1 MNAPPSAAARHA
13 LAAVVT
19 TAAVVAALWA
29 LGWLP
34 AVERIA
40 SDRMLRMTDAAV
52 PTQPVAAVV
61 IDETSIDAVGP
72 MPWPRDRIATVV
84 DRVVAAGARG
94 VAVDLLFH
102 DPGDPTED
110 ARLASALDAV
120 PSLLSAVI
128 VEGRWVLPTPAL
140 GGARHAAHAHAE
152 VGPDGVVRTILTTK
166 QADGVALTALSL
178 AAARIV
184 MGDLAVTPGRP
195 LRPAFRPAPADIPS
209 ISAAEVLRGRTPA
222 DLMGGRVVFVGVTA
236 AGAGDQFVV
245 PTGSRHAPE
254 PGVLVHASAAASI
267 LGGRLLHATGGT
279 VAVLGALLMAAIAQ
293 WWRTSSGR
301 LRGVHPLALVAVAL
315 GVGWLGLR
323 LDLLLPVATLV
334 IAGPLAM
341 LVREGLEAVSVRRET
356 GELLATLRDAVGA
369 PGPEPRSAPARLGV
383 LRALQA
389 RVVADR
395 ELRGSL
401 LEGMAEGVVML
412 DRDGGLAYANPAA
425 ERLWGGAPDS
435 SDMPTADD
443 VVEVHRAGRVLEV
456 RSATLPDGTLVLLH
470 DVTAARELERRR
482 RDMQRLVSHELRTPL
497 ASIGGLAETLE
508 RYEMSADE
516 LQRVAG
522 LIRGESVRLSTM
534 VSTFLDLERLGAGSW
549 DDRRGV
555 VDLAE
560 LCAQRVELLDAADHG
575 RELELVADGRVAVD
589 GVPDLLERVVDN
601 LVGNALRYTAV
612 GGHVRVWIGRR
623 KDDAVLEVS
632 DDGPGIPPEAR
643 ERLFD
648 RFYRVPG
655 AAGGGSGLGLAL
667 VREVVDWHGG
677 CIEIDSEVG
686 VGSTF
691 TVRLPAA
698 EHGMTT

>member
-1 MNAPPSAAARHA
+1 MSSEPGTAARHA
-13 LAAVVT
+13 LVAVVT
-19 TAAVVAALWA
+19 TAVVVAVLWVI
-29 LGWLP
+29 GWLP
-34 AVERIA
+34 SVERIA
-40 SDRMLRMTDAAV
+40 SDRLLRW
-52 PTQPVAAVV
+52 TQPAGPTPLVAAVV
-61 IDETSIDAVGP
+61 IDEASIDAIGP
-72 MPWPRDRIATVV
+72 LPWPRDRIATVV

-94 VAVDLLFH
+94 VALDLLLH
-102 DPGDPTED
+102 DPGDSRED
-110 ARLASALDAV
+110 ARLASSLDAV

-128 VEGRWVLPTPAL
+128 VEGRWVLPAPTL
-140 GGARHAAHAHAE
+140 GGVRHAAHAHAE
-152 VGPDGVVRTILTTK
+152 VGPDGVVRTIIETK
-166 QADGVALTALSL
+166 QADGLALTALSL

-184 MGDLAVTPGRP
+184 RPELAVTPGGI

-209 ISAAEVLRGRTPA
+209 VSAAEVLRGRALT
-222 DLMGGRVVFVGVTA
+222 DLMTGRVVFVGVTA

-254 PGVLVHASAAASI
+254 PGVLVHASAAASV
-267 LGGRLLHATGGT
+267 LSGRLLHATGGSA
-279 VAVLGALLMAAIAQ
+279 AVLGALLMAAIAQ

-301 LRGVHPLALVAVAL
+301 LRGIHPLLLIAVAIA
-315 GVGWLGLR
+315 VGWLGLR
-323 LDLLLPVATLV
+323 LHVLLPVATLV
-334 IAGPLAM
+334 VAGPMAM
-341 LVREGLEAVSVRRET
+341 LVREGLEARAVRLET
-356 GELLATLRDAVGA
+356 GELLAALRDAVDA
-369 PGPEPRSAPARLGV
+369 PGPEPRSAPARLDV
-383 LRALQA
+383 LRVLQE

-412 DRDGGLAYANPAA
+412 DPDGGLAYANPAA
-425 ERLWGGAPDS
+425 ERLWGGHPE
-435 SDMPTADD
+435 ADD
-443 VVEVHRAGRVLEV
+443 LPTGEGSAEIHRGGRVLEV
-456 RSATLPDGTLVLLH
+456 RSAPLHEGTLVLLH
-470 DVTAARELERRR
+470 DITADRELERRR

-522 LIRGESVRLSTM
+522 LIRGESVRLSKM
-534 VSTFLDLERLGAGSW
+534 VSTFLDLERLGTGSW

-555 VDLAE
+555 VDLAA
-560 LCAQRVELLDAADHG
+560 LTANRLELLDAADHG
-575 RELELVADGRVAVD
+575 LDLELVADGPVPLN
-589 GVPDLLERVVDN
+589 GVPELLERVVDN
-601 LVGNALRYTAV
+601 LVGNALRYTPS
-612 GGHVRVWIGRR
+612 GGHVRVRVGHH
-623 KDDAVLEVS
+623 DGDAVLEVS

-643 ERLFD
+643 QRLFD

-698 EHGMTT
+698 ENGMTT